1 MPEHKA
7 EYESVDISPNESAD
21 DERLDGHADSRA
33 ESPADDEAYSD
44 VNSDAHDDVYDYVV
58 VGGGTAGSVIASR
71 LTEDPDVTVAVI
83 EGGPSDVGRDDV
95 LTLRRWM
102 GLLGGELD
110 YDYPTTEQPRGNS
123 HIRHSRARVLGGCSS
138 HNTLIA
144 FKPLPSDWDEWAA
157 AGAEGWDAATMDPY
171 FSRLRNNVVPVDEA
185 DRNAI
190 ARDFVD
196 AAQAALDVPRVEG
209 FNRKP
214 FHEGVGFFD
223 LAYHPENNKRS
234 SASVAYLHPVM
245 DERPNLSL
253 WLETW
258 AYRLELDAPAA
269 GDGVRASGVWVRTK
283 DGEERL
289 VRARREVVVCAGAV
303 DTPRLLLH
311 SGVGPRADLEALGI
325 PVVHDLPG
333 VGENLLD
340 HPESVIVWETH
351 GPIPENSAMDSDAGL
366 FVRRDAQSEGP
377 DLMFHFYQIPFTDNP
392 ERLGYE
398 RPPHGVSMTPN
409 IPKPRSRGRI
419 YLTSADPSEKPAL
432 DFRYF
437 TDEDDY
443 DGRTLVDGIKIARQ
457 IAAAEPLAGWLKR
470 EVCPGPEVAT
480 DEEISEYARK
490 VAHTVYHPAG
500 TCRMGASGDELAV
513 VAPDLKVRGLEGI
526 RIADASVFPTMPAVN
541 PMIGV
546 LMVGEKC
553 ADLLVSAERGVAR

>member
-1 MPEHKA
+1 MH
-7 EYESVDISPNESAD
+7 ESTHENASENT
-21 DERLDGHADSRA
+21 
-33 ESPADDEAYSD
+33 
-44 VNSDAHDDVYDYVV
+44 YDYVV
-58 VGGGTAGSVIASR
+58 IGGGTAGSVIASR
-71 LTEDPDVTVAVI
+71 LTENADVTVAVI
-83 EGGPSDVGRDDV
+83 EGGPSDVGREDV

-110 YDYPTTEQPRGNS
+110 YDYPTTVQPRGNS
-123 HIRHSRARVLGGCSS
+123 YIRHSRARVLGGCSS

-144 FKPLPSDWDEWAA
+144 FKPLPSDWDEWEE
-157 AGAEGWDAATMDPY
+157 AGAEGWGAVPMEAY
-171 FSRLRNNVVPVDEA
+171 FARLLNNIVPVDEK

-196 AAQAALDVPRVEG
+196 AAQGALGVPRVEG
-209 FNRKP
+209 FNKKP
-214 FHEGVGFFD
+214 FTEGTGFFD

-245 DERPNLSL
+245 DERPNLTL
-253 WLETW
+253 LLETW
-258 AYRLELDAPAA
+258 AYRLELEGTRAT
-269 GDGVRASGVWVRTK
+269 GVHVRAK
-283 DGEERL
+283 DGTESL
-289 VRARREVVVCAGAV
+289 VRARREVLLCAGAV
-303 DTPRLLLH
+303 DSPRLLLH
-311 SGVGPRADLEALGI
+311 SGIGPAHDLAELGI
-325 PVVHDLPG
+325 PVAHDLPG

-340 HPESVIVWETH
+340 HPESVIVWETN

-366 FVRRDAQSEGP
+366 FVRRDPEQAGP

-398 RPPHGVSMTPN
+398 RPAHGVSMTPN
-409 IPKPRSRGRI
+409 IPKPRSRGRL
-419 YLTSADPSEKPAL
+419 YLTSADPSVKPAL

-443 DGRTLVDGIKIARQ
+443 DGRTLVDGIRIARR
-457 IAAAEPLAGWLKR
+457 IARTEPLAGWLKR
-470 EVCPGPEVAT
+470 EVCPGPEVT
-480 DEEISEYARK
+480 DDEELSAYARQ

-500 TCRMGASGDELAV
+500 TCRMGATDDRLAV
-513 VAPDLKVRGLEGI
+513 VDPELRVRGLDGL

-553 ADLLVSAERGVAR
+553 AELIGGGA

>member
-1 MPEHKA
+1 MTE
-7 EYESVDISPNESAD
+7 NT
-21 DERLDGHADSRA
+21 
-33 ESPADDEAYSD
+33 AYD
-44 VNSDAHDDVYDYVV
+44 YAYDYVI
-58 VGGGTAGSVIASR
+58 VGGGTAGSVIAHR
-71 LTEDPDVTVAVI
+71 LTADPDVTVAVI
-83 EGGPSDVGRDDV
+83 EGGPSDVDRPDV

-102 GLLGGELD
+102 GLLGGDLD
-110 YDYPTTEQPRGNS
+110 YDYPTTAQPRGNS

-138 HNTLIA
+138 HNTLIS
-144 FKPLPSDWDEWAA
+144 FKPLPSDWDEWEE
-157 AGAEGWDAATMDPY
+157 AGAEGWHAAAMDPY
-171 FSRLRNNVVPVDEA
+171 YDKLLNNIVSVDEK

-196 AAQAALDVPRVEG
+196 AAQAALGVPRVEG
-209 FNRKP
+209 FNDKP

-223 LAYHPENNKRS
+223 LAYHPETNKRS
-234 SASVAYLHPVM
+234 SASVAYLHPIM
-245 DERPNLSL
+245 EQRPNLHL
-253 WLETW
+253 MLETW
-258 AYRLELDAPAA
+258 AYRLEF
-269 GDGVRASGVWVRTK
+269 DGTTARGVHVRTK

-289 VRARREVVVCAGAV
+289 VTARREVVVCAGAV

-311 SGVGPRADLEALGI
+311 SGIGPKADLEKLGI

-366 FVRRDAQSEGP
+366 FVRRDPRSPGP

-398 RPPHGVSMTPN
+398 RPAHGVSMTPN
-409 IPKPRSRGRI
+409 IPKPRSRGRL
-419 YLTSADPSEKPAL
+419 YLTSADPEVKPAL

-443 DGRTLVDGIKIARQ
+443 DGRTLVDGIRIARE
-457 IAAAEPLAGWLKR
+457 IAKTEPLAGWLKR
-470 EVCPGPEVAT
+470 EVCPGPEVT
-480 DEEISEYARK
+480 DEEELSAYARQ

-500 TCRMGASGDELAV
+500 TCRMGAEGDDLAV
-513 VAPDLKVRGLEGI
+513 VSPDLKVRGLNGI
-526 RIADASVFPTMPAVN
+526 RIADASVFPTIPAVN

-546 LMVGEKC
+546 LMVGEKA
-553 ADLLVSAERGVAR
+553 ADLLRGDAR

>member
-1 MPEHKA
+1 MSQHE
-7 EYESVDISPNESAD
+7 NT
-21 DERLDGHADSRA
+21 
-33 ESPADDEAYSD
+33 
-44 VNSDAHDDVYDYVV
+44 YDYVV
-58 VGGGTAGSVIASR
+58 IGGGTAGSVIASR
-71 LTEDPDVTVAVI
+71 LTENPDVTVAVI

-144 FKPLPSDWDEWAA
+144 FKPLPSDWDEWEA
-157 AGAEGWDAATMDPY
+157 AGAKGWGAVSMEGYYA
-171 FSRLRNNVVPVDEA
+171 RLLNNIVPVDEK

-196 AAQAALDVPRVEG
+196 AARSALDVPRVEG
-209 FNRKP
+209 FNRQP
-214 FHEGVGFFD
+214 FTEGVGFFD
-223 LAYHPENNKRS
+223 LAYHPETNKRS

-245 DERPNLSL
+245 DGRPNLTL
-253 WLETW
+253 LLETW
-258 AYRLELDAPAA
+258 AYKLELD
-269 GDGVRASGVWVRTK
+269 GTRVTGVHVRTK
-283 DGEERL
+283 DDEEVL
-289 VRARREVVVCAGAV
+289 VRARNEVLLCAGAI
-303 DTPRLLLH
+303 DSPRLLLH
-311 SGVGPRADLEALGI
+311 SGIGPAGDLEELDI

-340 HPESVIVWETH
+340 HPESVIVWETN

-366 FVRRDAQSEGP
+366 FVRRDPEQPGP

-398 RPPHGVSMTPN
+398 RPAHGVSMTPN
-409 IPKPRSRGRI
+409 IPKPRSRGRLH
-419 YLTSADPSEKPAL
+419 LTSADPAVKPAL

-443 DGRTLVDGIKIARQ
+443 DGRTLVDGIRIARE
-457 IAAAEPLAGWLKR
+457 IAGAEPLAGWLKR
-470 EVCPGPEVAT
+470 EVCPGPGIT
-480 DEEISEYARK
+480 DDEELGAYARQ

-500 TCRMGASGDELAV
+500 TCRMGELSDELAV
-513 VAPDLKVRGLEGI
+513 VDPELRVRGLDGI

-546 LMVGEKC
+546 LMVGEKA
-553 ADLLVSAERGVAR
+553 ADLIGGGA

>member
-1 MPEHKA
+1 MSQHE
-7 EYESVDISPNESAD
+7 NT
-21 DERLDGHADSRA
+21 
-33 ESPADDEAYSD
+33 
-44 VNSDAHDDVYDYVV
+44 YDYVV
-58 VGGGTAGSVIASR
+58 IGGGTAGSVIASR
-71 LTEDPDVTVAVI
+71 LTENPDVTVAVI
-83 EGGPSDVGRDDV
+83 EGGPSDVDREDV

-110 YDYPTTEQPRGNS
+110 YDYPTTRQPRGNS

-144 FKPLPSDWDEWAA
+144 FKPLPSDWDEWEA
-157 AGAEGWDAATMDPY
+157 AGAKGWGAVPMEAY
-171 FSRLRNNVVPVDEA
+171 FARLLNNIVPVDEK

-196 AAQAALDVPRVEG
+196 AAQSALGVPRVEG
-209 FNRKP
+209 FNQKP
-214 FHEGVGFFD
+214 FTEGVGFFD

-245 DERPNLSL
+245 DQRPNLTL
-253 WLETW
+253 LLETW
-258 AYRLELDAPAA
+258 AHKLELEGTRAT
-269 GDGVRASGVWVRTK
+269 GVHVRTK
-283 DGEERL
+283 DGEEIL
-289 VRARREVVVCAGAV
+289 VRARSEVLLCAGAV
-303 DTPRLLLH
+303 DSPRLLLH
-311 SGVGPRADLEALGI
+311 SGIGPRADLEALGI
-325 PVVHDLPG
+325 PVAHDLPG

-340 HPESVIVWETH
+340 HPESVIVWETN

-366 FVRRDAQSEGP
+366 FVRRDPEQAGP
-377 DLMFHFYQIPFTDNP
+377 DLMFHFYQVPFTDNP

-398 RPPHGVSMTPN
+398 RPAHGVSMTPN
-409 IPKPRSRGRI
+409 IPKPRSRGRL
-419 YLTSADPSEKPAL
+419 YLTSADPSVKPAL

-443 DGRTLVDGIKIARQ
+443 DGRTLVDGIKIARE
-457 IAAAEPLAGWLKR
+457 IAKAEPLAGWLAR
-470 EVCPGPEVAT
+470 EVCPGPGIT
-480 DEEISEYARK
+480 DDEELSAYARQ

-500 TCRMGASGDELAV
+500 TCRMGAPADELAV
-513 VAPDLKVRGLEGI
+513 VDPELRVQGLEGI

-553 ADLLVSAERGVAR
+553 ADLIGGGER